1 MSGLKKLI
9 RFFMGQVGAKI
20 MRRKL
25 LLIYMRALQAAR
37 RSLLAAFVIYFIL
50 QLMILGFLGAVVSG
64 LWILPLDESTRL
76 YSIFGFCAALFI
88 LPAIGLAFAF
98 SERFW
103 FEASGAKKLMDD

>member
-1 MSGLKKLI
+1 
-9 RFFMGQVGAKI
+9 
-20 MRRKL
+20 
-25 LLIYMRALQAAR
+25 
-37 RSLLAAFVIYFIL
+37 
-50 QLMILGFLGAVVSG
+50 
-64 LWILPLDESTRL
+64 LDESTRL